1 MKAKMTDPLK
11 NFEHRFIG
19 DQFFVISAFYVLFMV
34 LLKFLSFFFQNDVV
48 FKVLSFSYS
57 ILYFGVLIFLV
68 KRGEFSFLERQVK
81 NFPILSL
88 LRGIGLLSFLFIWLF
103 AIQSIVESFG
113 KKEAFLN
120 YYVLFGF
127 LSVFIGTLTSVIF
140 LILRFVFRSFRGNT
154 PENSENEELL
164 DLKRNIEFDKEDRL
178 MAKLFLWIFIS
189 PVGGLFYMVSDF
201 LLTVGT
207 QTKMMRVS
215 WSRLVLVG
223 GIFVSGCFLCAVINF
238 APALV
243 KVIFIS
249 ILFIWYLLTTVTLL
263 VGRKTPLL
271 VKCRD
276 LFPKVMTCFQM
287 IGALFYLVFMSFMIL
302 SFFNFLFPIVQ
313 QNAVLTAILF
323 IEPVVCLMIISL
335 ILAFLRIFVQ
345 KRNLF

>member
-1 MKAKMTDPLK
+1 MKAKMIDPLK

-34 LLKFLSFFFQNDVV
+34 LFKFLSFFFQNDVF

-68 KRGEFSFLERQVK
+68 KKGELSFLERQVK

-88 LRGIGLLSFLFIWLF
+88 LRGIGLLSFLFVWLF
-103 AIQSIVESFG
+103 AIQSVVEACG

-127 LSVFIGTLTSVIF
+127 LSIFIGTLTSVIF
-140 LILRFVFRSFRGNT
+140 LTLRSVFHSFRGNP
-154 PENSENEELL
+154 PENSEDEDLL

-207 QTKMMRVS
+207 QKKMMSVS
-215 WSRLVLVG
+215 WSRLALVG
-223 GIFVSGCFLCAVINF
+223 GIFVSGCFLYAAINF
-238 APALV
+238 VPALI
-243 KVIFIS
+243 KVVFIS
-249 ILFIWYLLTTVTLL
+249 VLFIWYLLTTVTLL
-263 VGRKTPLL
+263 VGRKTPFLTKL
-271 VKCRD
+271 ID
-276 LFPKVMTCFQM
+276 LFPKSMTCFQV
-287 IGALFYLVFMSFMIL
+287 IGTMFYSIFILLMIL
-302 SFFNFLFPIVQ
+302 SFFNFLFPIVP
-313 QNAVLTAILF
+313 QNAVLTALLF
-323 IEPVVCLMIISL
+323 IEPITCLMIISL
-335 ILAFLRIFVQ
+335 IVAFLRIFVQ